1 MARGDACPPCLR
13 PFAGLKKGFEMT
25 PLRITAFAT
34 LLAMSAACASAPE
47 PVVPADPVERAEL
60 KVNELEA
67 RLMKA
72 EKDLVAAR
80 KDVDEARERVKKAEN
95 RLAEAKG
102 DVTKAETK
110 VQQAKKALDKARVDL
125 GDELRKTGVTG
136 SADN

>member
-1 MARGDACPPCLR
+1 
-13 PFAGLKKGFEMT
+13 MT
-25 PLRITAFAT
+25 PVRITALATIFA
-34 LLAMSAACASAPE
+34 LSAACATSPA
-47 PVVPADPVERAEL
+47 PVVPADPVARAEL

-67 RLMKA
+67 RLAKA

-95 RLAEAKG
+95 RLGDARG

-136 SADN
+136 SSDG